1 MISASK
7 AEVPKNAC
15 DVSRRVLM
23 EKLRSDL
30 IQNQAC
36 LLYAVEWFQ
45 LKSIRSISDL
55 RFEYEHENDFSILLC
70 RLHIINS
77 HTHSSHEL
85 HSLPNTNMKSELAL
99 ETSLV

>member
-1 MISASK
+1 M
-7 AEVPKNAC
+7 C
-15 DVSRRVLM
+15 DVSRRVLT
-23 EKLRSDL
+23 EKLRSEL

-36 LLYAVEWFQ
+36 LLYAVAWFQ
-45 LKSIRSISDL
+45 FKSLRLIRDL

-85 HSLPNTNMKSELAL
+85 HSLPKANMKSELAL